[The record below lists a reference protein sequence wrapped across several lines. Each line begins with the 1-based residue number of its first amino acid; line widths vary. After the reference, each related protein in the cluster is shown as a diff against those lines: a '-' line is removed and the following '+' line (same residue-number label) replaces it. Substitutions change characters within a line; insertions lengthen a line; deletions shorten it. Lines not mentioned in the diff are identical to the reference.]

1 MTMYKPAMRKSVL
14 VALSAMLLA
23 SGCQSAPTGNSEEET
38 TIQRSEAIVQ
48 DGASSEEASTNKA
61 SDQKP
66 TDAEVASEP
75 DVSEQ
80 SKNAPVKDDAVSV
93 SDEPANSAPFP
104 VADDSGDFSRRTGYN
119 LWQVSDTDPAGVNC
133 RWSPEMPEEWYSPA
147 EDWSDTDFQNWPV
160 ARTFEYGTKLVS
172 DGSPA
177 GFMRV
182 VDSRGLPWLKI
193 KVGDNNQICL
203 IRANTRYIVPRS

>member
-1 MTMYKPAMRKSVL
+1 MAIYKPAVHRSALLALSVL
-14 VALSAMLLA
+14 LLA
-23 SGCQSAPTGNSEEET
+23 GGCQSDPAGNSEVET
-38 TIQRSEAIVQ
+38 TIQRSEATVQ
-48 DGASSEEASTNKA
+48 DGVSSEEASTA
-61 SDQKP
+61 QSSDQAP
-66 TDAEVASEP
+66 TEVEVPEP
-75 DVSEQ
+75 DVSEP
-80 SKNAPVKDDAVSV
+80 SKDALVKDDAVSV
-93 SDEPANSAPFP
+93 SDEPANGAPFP

-147 EDWSDTDFQNWPV
+147 TDWSDTDFQNWPV
-160 ARTFEYGTKLVS
+160 TRTFEYGTKLVS

-203 IRANTRYIVPRS
+203 IRANTRYVVPRS